1 MNENKNNQT
10 NQTSSPQM
18 DHDGFNQ
25 LVENEARLALF
36 TIIRRDL
43 TQDPP
48 RTESIK
54 SVINQLIE
62 GLTKFVP
69 SKTKVHEQI
78 RAEIFQDEIN
88 LETMPTIIL
97 GLIGW
102 IEKFQCP
109 ADDEVTRGWR
119 NGFREAENYTEF
131 IIKFLAEYYDHSE
144 KVYREV
150 WEARKRLLD
159 GENVIPPEHRRE
171 VKGVN
176 GVPNDMKT
184 GRR

>member
-1 MNENKNNQT
+1 MPGLNIEMNRY
-10 NQTSSPQM
+10 
-18 DHDGFNQ
+18 DFNG
-25 LVENEARLALF
+25 LVEKSARTALF

-48 RTESIK
+48 ETESIK
-54 SVINQLIE
+54 SVINQLID

-69 SKTKVHEQI
+69 SKTKVHQQI
-78 RAEIFQDEIN
+78 RAEIFQEEIN
-88 LETMPTIIL
+88 LEAMPSIIF

-119 NGFREAENYTEF
+119 NRFQKAENYTEF
-131 IIKFLAEYYDHSE
+131 IIAFLEEYYDHSE
-144 KVYREV
+144 KVYLEV
-150 WEARKRLLD
+150 WEARKRLLE
-159 GENVIPPEHRRE
+159 GENVIPPQHRRE
-171 VKGVN
+171 VKGEN
-176 GVPNDMKT
+176 GVPLEMKT